1 MTAWSL
7 SAVFGV
13 DKPLIA
19 MCHLDGLPGR
29 PRYDAAGGM
38 RKVVESAA
46 RDLQAL
52 QDGGVDGI
60 LFCNEND
67 IPYSTAVGVEAAT
80 AMAAVIGELYG
91 DIRVPFGVNLLWD
104 PKASLAVAVATGATF
119 VREVFTGVY
128 DSDMGLLAPDFGDIS
143 GYQHAIG
150 AAGVKVFANITPEF
164 SRSMGGRT
172 VAERASSAEYLGVD
186 ALLISGPAAGV
197 DASLSDLREAK
208 SAVARTPVLA
218 NTGVKPETVD
228 DVLTVADGAIVG
240 TSMKIDGDT
249 WKPVDS
255 ERVARM
261 VERVAAARGAVG
273 ARP

>member
-1 MTAWSL
+1 MHAL
-7 SAVFGV
+7 SAIFGV

-29 PRYDAAGGM
+29 PRYDARGGVG
-38 RKVVESAA
+38 RVVESAG

-52 QDGGVDGI
+52 QDGGVDAI

-67 IPYSTAVGVEAAT
+67 LPYSTAVGIEAAA
-80 AMAAVIGELYG
+80 AMAAVIGQLRS

-104 PKASLAVAVATGATF
+104 AKASIAVAVATGASF

-128 DSDMGLLAPDFGDIS
+128 DSDMGLLAPDFGSIA
-143 GYQHAIG
+143 GYQHSIG
-150 AAGVKVFANITPEF
+150 GKGVKVFANITPEF
-164 SRSMGGRT
+164 SRSVGARS
-172 VAERASSAEYLGVD
+172 VAERAASAAYLGVD

-208 SAVARTPVLA
+208 SAVNGTPVLA

-228 DVLTVADGAIVG
+228 DVFSVADGAIVG
-240 TSMKIDGDT
+240 TSMKVDGDT
-249 WKPVDS
+249 WKPVDPQ
-255 ERVARM
+255 RVVAL
-261 VERVAAARGAVG
+261 VEKVAAAREGVAG
-273 ARP
+273 P